1 VITGAEVFSKLKIN
15 SKLEDQLH
23 ISTKGEYMKKD
34 EARPL
39 VELVLCVSFSALTSL
54 VVIII
59 IIIVMC
65 FCLPSSKIGS
75 SPRKDCGG
83 KCRPGEK

>member
-1 VITGAEVFSKLKIN
+1 
-15 SKLEDQLH
+15 
-23 ISTKGEYMKKD
+23 MKKD

-59 IIIVMC
+59 IIVMC
-65 FCLPSSKIGS
+65 FCSPSSEIGS
-75 SPRKDCGG
+75 SPLKDCGG

>member
-1 VITGAEVFSKLKIN
+1 
-15 SKLEDQLH
+15 
-23 ISTKGEYMKKD
+23 MKKD

-59 IIIVMC
+59 IIIIVMC
-65 FCLPSSKIGS
+65 FCSPSSEIGS
-75 SPRKDCGG
+75 SPLKDCGG

>member
-1 VITGAEVFSKLKIN
+1 
-15 SKLEDQLH
+15 
-23 ISTKGEYMKKD
+23 MKKD

-39 VELVLCVSFSALTSL
+39 VELVLCVSFIALTSL

-59 IIIVMC
+59 IIIIVMC
-65 FCLPSSKIGS
+65 FCSPSSEIGS
-75 SPRKDCGG
+75 SPLKDCGG

>member
-1 VITGAEVFSKLKIN
+1 
-15 SKLEDQLH
+15 
-23 ISTKGEYMKKD
+23 MKKD

-59 IIIVMC
+59 IIIIIVMC
-65 FCLPSSKIGS
+65 FCSPSSEIGS
-75 SPRKDCGG
+75 SPLKDCGG

>member
-1 VITGAEVFSKLKIN
+1 
-15 SKLEDQLH
+15 
-23 ISTKGEYMKKD
+23 MKKD

-59 IIIVMC
+59 IIIIIIIVMC
-65 FCLPSSKIGS
+65 FCSPSSEIGS
-75 SPRKDCGG
+75 SPLKDCGG